1 MNNNQSNAG
10 QQTQTPDRSG
20 KQPRAYRRSSENP
33 RERRFR
39 RGSGKKQRR
48 SPPVQQRFE
57 GATEALKGHYYDMGY
72 NRSEQFNKTTK
83 AICNYVGT
91 TYRNGADVRVSIESL
106 TTLIIPIND
115 IGAAPTPLERRIWGK

>member
-1 MNNNQSNAG
+1 MNSNQNNEGQAPPASDRQNKQS
-10 QQTQTPDRSG
+10 
-20 KQPRAYRRSSENP
+20 RAYRRNSENP

-39 RGSGKKQRR
+39 RGGGKKQRR
-48 SPPVQQRFE
+48 TPPTQQRFE

-91 TYRNGADVRVSIESL
+91 T
-106 TTLIIPIND
+106 
-115 IGAAPTPLERRIWGK
+115 